1 MNNLSIRHKLTLLV
15 LVMSAGLVAAAAFS
29 VYQLARMSQRE
40 QASLEKVKL
49 AAQGADLGR
58 SAQHHF
64 KIQVQEWKNVLIRGG
79 DPQLFDRYWKSF
91 EAEEKTVLDRL
102 AKAKELAVR
111 LNVSSRVQPDEVAA
125 RLTQL
130 GNTYRAAIKQ
140 YDRRAEATQAVD
152 KAVRGVDRDADKAI
166 DAISK
171 EFLKILG
178 EIEDEA
184 GASAVAHAA
193 TARNLV
199 ILGAAL
205 TLLLGIGFAAY
216 AVRSIV
222 RPLTAAEAA
231 MREIQ
236 EQGNLARRIEISGR
250 DEVGRMA
257 VSFNSMMAALQDI
270 IGKVRAAAD
279 SVGAQSRQLSGTAQA
294 LEASTTQQS
303 EAVAGSAAAIEELT
317 VSISSVSTSSGTVR
331 ELSNTSMASTL
342 EGNARVG
349 ELAREMQVV
358 QSKVDE
364 IASAV
369 DQFVRSTATITDMT
383 RQVKDIAD
391 QTNLLALNA
400 AIEAA
405 RAGEQGRGFAVVA
418 DEVRKLAE
426 KSGESANQIDA
437 VTKQLGEQSERV
449 TQAIQA
455 GFQSLGASVSLA
467 QVVEDALNEARQA
480 VANANNGI
488 DEIASSVKEQELAS
502 TEIAQSME
510 RISHMAEEAN
520 SAARETSA
528 SSDALSRT
536 AAELQSSVARFAV

>member
-15 LVMSAGLVAAAAFS
+15 LVMSAGLVAAVAFS
-29 VYQLARMSQRE
+29 VYQLAQMSQRE

-49 AAQGADLGR
+49 AATGADLGR

-79 DPQLFDRYWKSF
+79 DPQSFDRHWKSF
-91 EAEEKTVLDRL
+91 EAEEQIVLDRL
-102 AKAKELAVR
+102 TKAKDVAAR

-125 RLTQL
+125 KLKQL
-130 GNTYRAAIKQ
+130 GNAYREAIKS

-171 EFLKILG
+171 EFRKILE

-184 GASAVAHAA
+184 VASTITHAA
-193 TARNLV
+193 AARNLV

-222 RPLTAAEAA
+222 RPLAAAASA

-236 EQGNLARRIEISGR
+236 QQGNLTRRIEISGQ
-250 DEVGRMA
+250 DEVGRMG
-257 VSFNSMMAALQDI
+257 VSFNAMMAALQDI

-279 SVGAQSRQLSGTAQA
+279 SVGAQSSQLSGTAQA
-294 LEASTTQQS
+294 LESSTTQQS

-317 VSISSVSTSSGTVR
+317 VSISSVSASAGTVR
-331 ELSNTSMASTL
+331 ELSNAGMASTH

-358 QSKVDE
+358 QAKVDE

-426 KSGESANQIDA
+426 KSGESANQIDT

-455 GFQSLGASVSLA
+455 GFQSIGASVSLA
-467 QVVEDALNEARQA
+467 QVVEEALNRARQA

-510 RISHMAEEAN
+510 RISHMTEEAN
-520 SAARETSA
+520 SAARQTSA
-528 SSDALSRT
+528 SSDTLSRT
-536 AAELQSSVARFAV
+536 AVELQSSVARFVV